1 LDHSNGFLS
10 DDQKIGCCVII
21 LYLSLF
27 FLVAALGLFFIS
39 ARQKKNAGI
48 AGGRVIYSD
57 TSKWSKVEKP
67 LYDPYIR
74 LAGKPDYLVELGKQV
89 IPIEVKS
96 RRAPQAP
103 FDSHIFQLAAYCLL
117 VQHEY
122 GNRPNYGII
131 HYPNRTFE
139 INFTSALEDSTRD
152 IIRQMQERKS
162 RSQVA
167 RSHENP
173 HFCKRCGY
181 RSICDQSLRI

>member
-1 LDHSNGFLS
+1 MDHSIDYIS
-10 DDQKIGCCVII
+10 SDQKARWCVFI

-27 FLVAALGLFFIS
+27 FFVVALGLFLFS

-48 AGGRVIYSD
+48 PGGRVIYTD

-67 LYDPYIR
+67 LFDPNIR
-74 LAGKPDYLVELGKQV
+74 LTGKPDYLVELGKQV

-103 FDSHIFQLAAYCLL
+103 FDAHIFQLAAYCLL

-122 GNRPNYGII
+122 GTRPNYGII

-139 INFTSALEDSTRD
+139 IDFTSSLEDSTRD
-152 IIRQMQERKS
+152 IIHQMQARQS

-173 HFCKRCGY
+173 HACKRCGY

>member
-1 LDHSNGFLS
+1 VL
-10 DDQKIGCCVII
+10 I
-21 LYLSLF
+21 LYFSLF
-27 FLVAALGLFFIS
+27 FLVVALGLFFIS
-39 ARQKKNAGI
+39 TRQKQNAGI
-48 AGGRVIYSD
+48 PGGKVIYSD

-67 LYDPYIR
+67 LFDPNIR

-122 GNRPNYGII
+122 GTRPNYGII
-131 HYPNRTFE
+131 HYPNRTFA
-139 INFTSALEDSTRD
+139 IDFTSTLEDSTKE
-152 IIRQMQERKS
+152 IILQMQGRMTHP
-162 RSQVA
+162 QVS

-173 HFCKRCGY
+173 HCCKRCGY